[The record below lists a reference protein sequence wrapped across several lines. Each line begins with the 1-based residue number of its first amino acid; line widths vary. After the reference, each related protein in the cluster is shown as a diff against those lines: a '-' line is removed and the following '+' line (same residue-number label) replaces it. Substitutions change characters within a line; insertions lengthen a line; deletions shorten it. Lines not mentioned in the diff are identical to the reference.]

1 MVETFLGKTPAI
13 DDGAWVHE
21 SAVVMGDVHLAAGV
35 TIWPTAVLR
44 GDMGPIR
51 IGEESNIQDGAV
63 CHDTSGLSE
72 TLVGKRVT
80 VGHRA
85 VLHGCVVEDR
95 CLIGM
100 GAIVL
105 DNAVVGEGSIIG
117 AGAVVTAGR
126 IIPPGSLVLGVPGK
140 VIRPVTDADKEQI
153 EEGWQSYLAKL
164 KEIRRELG

>member
-1 MVETFLGKTPAI
+1 MVETFLGKAPTI

-21 SAVVMGDVHLAAGV
+21 SAVVMGDVYLARGV

-72 TLVGKRVT
+72 TLVGRRVT

>member
-1 MVETFLGKTPAI
+1 MVETFLGMTPVI
-13 DDGAWVHE
+13 DPAAWVHR
-21 SAVVMGDVHLAAGV
+21 SAVVMGDVHLGPDV
-35 TIWPTAVLR
+35 TVWPTAVLR

-51 IGEESNIQDGAV
+51 IGAASNIQDGAV

-72 TLVGKRVT
+72 TIVGSKVT

-85 VLHGCVVEDR
+85 VLHGCVVEDH

-100 GAIVL
+100 GAVVL
-105 DNAVVGEGSIIG
+105 DNAVVGEGSIVG

-126 IIPPGSLVLGVPGK
+126 VIPPGSLVLGLPGK

-164 KEIRRELG
+164 KEIKSGSG